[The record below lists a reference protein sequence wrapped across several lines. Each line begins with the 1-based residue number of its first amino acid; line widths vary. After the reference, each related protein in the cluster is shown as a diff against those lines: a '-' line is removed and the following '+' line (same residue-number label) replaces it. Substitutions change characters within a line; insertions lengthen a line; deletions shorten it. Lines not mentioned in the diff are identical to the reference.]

1 MDNFFLPDVI
11 KGDYKDEFQALK
23 KCNDNTSEYKLSLS
37 DSDIKRIVSTRNQA
51 LSKNG
56 RVEIN
61 SHVLENIIEAF
72 ADSPY
77 IVQDNYAD
85 TIEGLVEVFY
95 EYKNE
100 TTDYL
105 SDDELI
111 SVMKEFYD
119 GYCNGSLELLEGK
132 VLYRVAQN
140 IRNGIKDYMDIS
152 DEKDQ

>member
-1 MDNFFLPDVI
+1 MDNFFLPEVI
-11 KGDYKDEFQALK
+11 KSNNKDEFQALK

-37 DSDIKRIVSTRNQA
+37 DSDIKRILSTRNQA

-61 SHVLENIIEAF
+61 SYVIENIIEAF

-77 IVQDNYAD
+77 IFQDNYAD

-100 TTDYL
+100 TMDCL
-105 SDDELI
+105 SDDEMI

-119 GYCNGSLELLEGK
+119 GYCNGSIELLEGK
-132 VLYRVAQN
+132 VLYRIAQN
-140 IRNGIKDYMDIS
+140 IRSGVKDYMDIS